1 MIRALMLGLRELT
14 DPGVQRLLLRCV
26 LLALATFVLLIGAV
40 AGVLFGFDWTGIGW
54 LDPVLATAG
63 SVAAL
68 VLAWLLFPVAIGL
81 ILGLFAED
89 VVAAVERRYYPELP
103 APPGMRLAAQVYTGA
118 RFLAVALP
126 LNLIALPLYLVPGA
140 NVPVYLALNGYLLG
154 REYFTLVAGQRMPLR
169 ELDQLRRRLRGRLW
183 LAGALIALMLIIPG
197 FNLIAP
203 VVAIAFMVHLV
214 TPAVVRAGGGAGGR
228 RNSVGERARNSTRE
242 RRNHLTS
249 IDGMVIQRRQDFAV
263 C

>member
-1 MIRALMLGLRELT
+1 M
-14 DPGVQRLLLRCV
+14 
-26 LLALATFVLLIGAV
+26 
-40 AGVLFGFDWTGIGW
+40 LFGFDLTGMGW

-103 APPGMRLAAQVYTGA
+103 RGAGHEPRRRRSVPGA
-118 RFLAVALP
+118 RFLAVGLAAQSDRAAAVSGARRQRAGLP
-126 LNLIALPLYLVPGA
+126 RAERLSARPRVLQ
-140 NVPVYLALNGYLLG
+140 
-154 REYFTLVAGQRMPLR
+154 LVAGQRLPLG
-169 ELDQLRRRLRGRLW
+169 EMDQLRRRQRGRLW

-214 TPAVVRAGGGAGGR
+214 MPRRRARRRRRGPAPYVGWRTRQKFDRRATESFDFDRGYGTPAEAGFWCLLE
-228 RNSVGERARNSTRE
+228 N
-242 RRNHLTS
+242 
-249 IDGMVIQRRQDFAV
+249 I
-263 C
+263 